1 MASLDQLETQ
11 RRGQIRNPL
20 LEPSGDRLDID
31 TGNALLRID
40 LLINVLL
47 GHLSRLSV
55 ARILAS
61 MVIDVTDATFP
72 VEVIERSATVPVV
85 VDLWAPWCGPCRTLT
100 PILEEVIG
108 NTNGQ
113 VVLAKVNVDENPQTS
128 AALQVRGI
136 PAVFAFKD
144 GRPVAQFVGAQ
155 GMGFVQEFVDRLL
168 PTEQDLE
175 LARLIEQGDEESL
188 RAALELVP
196 DHAAAIVA
204 LAELLVNENRSEE
217 ALEVLARIP
226 ETVETKRVA
235 ALARTSGSVGDDIEA
250 RLEALLDEVKGNDDA
265 RQEFLDLLEVL
276 GPDHPRTADYRK
288 ALTARLF

>member
-1 MASLDQLETQ
+1 
-11 RRGQIRNPL
+11 
-20 LEPSGDRLDID
+20 
-31 TGNALLRID
+31 
-40 LLINVLL
+40 
-47 GHLSRLSV
+47 
-55 ARILAS
+55 